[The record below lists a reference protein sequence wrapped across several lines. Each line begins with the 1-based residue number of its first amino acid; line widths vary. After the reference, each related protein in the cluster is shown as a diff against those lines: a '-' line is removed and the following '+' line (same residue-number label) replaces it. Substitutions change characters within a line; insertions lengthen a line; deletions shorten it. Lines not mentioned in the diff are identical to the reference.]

1 MTLGG
6 AECRFTNASRTLLM
20 NLSSLDWEADILE
33 IMGIP
38 RQMLP
43 EIRPSSAIYGQATG
57 ILAGVP
63 IAADLGDQ
71 QAALIG
77 QTCFQVG
84 EAKNTYGTGC
94 FMLLNTGQQKV
105 ISQHGLLT
113 TVAYKLGDT
122 PAVYAL
128 EGSIANTFGAP

>member
-57 ILAGVP
+57 LLAGVP
-63 IAADLGDQ
+63 IAADLGDRDQ

-77 QTCFQVG
+77 QTCFQV
-84 EAKNTYGTGC
+84 
-94 FMLLNTGQQKV
+94 
-105 ISQHGLLT
+105 
-113 TVAYKLGDT
+113 VALCC
-122 PAVYAL
+122 
-128 EGSIANTFGAP
+128 